1 MKKNIYRLKNIDCAA
16 CALKIED
23 KLNKTL
29 GVKEASLNFMLM
41 KLFVSFDENE
51 LTDEEIEETIHASL
65 SGVRIIEK
73 NNQYFEDNYV
83 EEDKNI
89 IKKILFNR
97 RKR

>member
-1 MKKNIYRLKNIDCAA
+1 MKKNVYKLKNIDCAA

-23 KLNKTL
+23 KLNKTI
-29 GVKEASLNFMLM
+29 GVEEAVLNFMLM

-51 LTDEEIEETIHASL
+51 LTDDEIEEIIHKAL

-73 NNQYFEDNYV
+73 NNQHFEDNYI
-83 EEDKNI
+83 EEDKNK